1 MSSFSDRE
9 GKRTGRSVA
18 ASMISTQPEPEA
30 PGRGRPKAD
39 RETKKRVCLAVFPSV
54 YDAIQ
59 KIAYVKR
66 KSISEIVAECLE
78 NYVAEHE
85 EELKRYDEIVR

>member
-1 MSSFSDRE
+1 MSGFSDRE
-9 GKRTGRSVA
+9 NKRNGRSVA
-18 ASMISTQPEPEA
+18 AAMITAQPEPEA

-39 RETKKRVCLAVFPSV
+39 RETKKRVSLAVFPSI

-66 KSISEIVAECLE
+66 KSVSEIVSECLE
-78 NYVAEHE
+78 KYVAEHQT
-85 EELKRYDEIVR
+85 ELAQYEDLEK